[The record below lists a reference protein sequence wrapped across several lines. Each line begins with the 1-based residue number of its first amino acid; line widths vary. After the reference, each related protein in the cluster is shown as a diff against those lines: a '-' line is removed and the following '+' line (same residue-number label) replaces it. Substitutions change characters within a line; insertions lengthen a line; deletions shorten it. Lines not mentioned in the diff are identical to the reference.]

1 MKNVSIKTNKNVQLK
16 DLVKNDTKKARRI
29 LRNAAENGKI
39 DMPEGYGWEWGTK
52 SKDLKTVKGLLKDV
66 K

>member
-1 MKNVSIKTNKNVQLK
+1 MKTVQLK

-29 LRNAAENGKI
+29 LRKAADNGTI
-39 DMPEGYGWEWGTK
+39 SMPDGYQWEWSSK
-52 SKDLKTVKGLLKDV
+52 SKDLKTVRGLLKNV